1 MANINSLD
9 LNLLKALDAL
19 IETRSVTQAA
29 SRLGLS
35 QPAVSGAL
43 ARLRDVFGDPLFV
56 RAQRGLL
63 PTPRALEIAEPL
75 RKMLTEVQALVQ
87 PHAFVP
93 SEAQVTFRIAATDY
107 AQTAIVLP
115 LLNVLERQ
123 APGIRLSVIPVD
135 NRFAESLA
143 EGRLD
148 IALVTPEMSPDTL
161 RTRKLFDENYVCVL
175 RKGHPNAD
183 DLDLEAFCALNHAI
197 MSHDGTQFRG
207 ATDTALDRMGYS
219 RRVVATLPSFLVVIN
234 LVRVSDTI
242 ALIPSRLTYGSD
254 DIVVREPPLSIEG
267 FSKIAAW
274 HERMHQDQAHAWL
287 RARLSEAAYV
297 PAQ

>member
-1 MANINSLD
+1 MTNINSLD

-75 RKMLTEVQALVQ
+75 RKMLNEVQVLVQ

-93 SEAQVTFRIAATDY
+93 SEAQLTFRIAATDY

-115 LLNVLERQ
+115 LLNLLERQ
-123 APGIRLSVIPVD
+123 APGIRLSVSPVD
-135 NRFAESLA
+135 SHFAESLA

-148 IALVTPEMSPDTL
+148 IALVTPDMSPDTL
-161 RTRKLFDENYVCVL
+161 RTRKLFDEDYVCVL
-175 RKGHPNAD
+175 RKDHPKAD

-207 ATDTALDRMGYS
+207 ATDTALDRMGYR
-219 RRVVATLPSFLVVIN
+219 RRVVATLPSFLVVMHF
-234 LVRVSDTI
+234 VRVSDTI
-242 ALIPSRLTYGSD
+242 ALIPRRLTYGSD
-254 DIVVREPPLSIEG
+254 DILVREPPLSISG
-267 FSKIAAW
+267 FTKIAAW
-274 HERMHQDQAHAWL
+274 HERMHHDQAHAWL
-287 RARLSEAAYV
+287 RGRLAEVVDV
-297 PAQ
+297 PA